1 MAQWLNVAVALLR
14 QIVAFDV
21 ELERAAKGDV
31 EHLKSFANREDRQP
45 TPKRFLHGC
54 EFPAITLP
62 VDVFIQHRRIGDF
75 LSQKFWRNI
84 GPAGQQKPIHLVE
97 ANMPISRVPNLD
109 FKMLGKN
116 CAEPFRVFR
125 TYPGSQI
132 WHWAN
137 LRLANGHVKSTS
149 MFSVD
154 VSNGLHEELETLA
167 LKNKARA
174 IGVALHDLETGFRF
188 SLRGDR
194 WFHAAS
200 TIKVAVLLAVF
211 RAADEGLFR
220 LDDSLHVR
228 NRFFSA
234 ADGSPFRVSQDRDAT
249 PELYA
254 TIGRTA
260 KISALAYA
268 MICGSSNLATNLL
281 LDFVSVEY
289 ARTVLREA
297 RVDGVELRRGVEDHG
312 AHERS
317 INNEATADGLLSL
330 LSAIRG
336 DFLTPE
342 SKRQVIRILL
352 EQRFNSMI
360 PAGLPPHAT
369 VAHKTGEIS
378 TACHDIGI
386 VYLPEREPYIV
397 AILTEFDPDTDGRR
411 EMVAAISEAIY
422 RSLLRTESKANED

>member
-1 MAQWLNVAVALLR
+1 
-14 QIVAFDV
+14 
-21 ELERAAKGDV
+21 
-31 EHLKSFANREDRQP
+31 
-45 TPKRFLHGC
+45 
-54 EFPAITLP
+54 
-62 VDVFIQHRRIGDF
+62 
-75 LSQKFWRNI
+75 
-84 GPAGQQKPIHLVE
+84 
-97 ANMPISRVPNLD
+97 
-109 FKMLGKN
+109 ML
-116 CAEPFRVFR
+116 
-125 TYPGSQI
+125 T
-132 WHWAN
+132 
-137 LRLANGHVKSTS
+137 
-149 MFSVD
+149 VD
-154 VSNGLHEELETLA
+154 VSDGLRDELEILA

-174 IGVALHDLETGFRF
+174 VGVALHDLETGFRF

-211 RAADEGLFR
+211 RAADQSRLR

-234 ADGSPFRVSQDRDAT
+234 ADGSPFRVRQDRDAA

-254 TIGRTA
+254 AIGRTA
-260 KISALAYA
+260 KISALAHA
-268 MICGSSNLATNLL
+268 MIVASSNLAANLL
-281 LDFVSVEY
+281 LDFVGVEY

-297 RVDGVELRRGVEDHG
+297 QVDGVKLRRGVEDHG
-312 AHERS
+312 AHEQG

-330 LSAIRG
+330 LSAIRR

-342 SKRQVIRILL
+342 SKREIIRILL

-386 VYLPEREPYIV
+386 VYLPEREPYIT
-397 AILTEFDPDTDGRR
+397 AILTEFDPDTEGRR
-411 EMVAAISEAIY
+411 ETVAAISETIY
-422 RSLLRTESKANED
+422 RALLQTKPKSHEH